1 MDTVLQGLELSSLS
15 EAKTRAA
22 PKISL
27 RMTNS
32 RRNSGHCALRGMTA
46 GVVVGETVV
55 ILITDVNG
63 NTLNVATKVAGD
75 GFYGVRA
82 DLSSLANG
90 ELKVIVIST
99 ALDGT
104 AVKVE
109 ESAQK
114 DLCLIN
120 EGEKE
125 KHFIEPGTA
134 AFSVTSWGECE

>member
-1 MDTVLQGLELSSLS
+1 
-15 EAKTRAA
+15 
-22 PKISL
+22 
-27 RMTNS
+27 
-32 RRNSGHCALRGMTA
+32 MTA

-63 NTLNVATKVAGD
+63 NTLNVAAKVAGD

-90 ELKVIVIST
+90 ELKVIAIST

-114 DLCLIN
+114 NLCALTT
-120 EGEKE
+120 EGALAKQ
-125 KHFIEPGTA
+125 FIEPDTA
-134 AFSVTSWGECE
+134 TFSVTSWGEYE